1 MLYAYVL
8 FCLIWAVVVAST
20 QPPLILGA
28 LLVAVTIVV
37 IGYILRGEVPGASQ
51 K

>member
-8 FCLIWAVVVAST
+8 FCLIWAVVVAAT

-28 LLVAVTIVV
+28 LLVAVPIVV
-37 IGYILRGEVPGASQ
+37 IGYILRGEIPGASQ